1 MINYIMDYLEENGT
15 GADTADEN
23 VKLIAGIR
31 LYLTENGIS
40 EEKTR
45 EYFKQYIDK
54 HLAVINDND
63 LKQYFMMYPVISE
76 VNQIAIEYKS
86 DGILSKDRIG
96 ALYNYMAQ
104 LYAHGIGDKYVPA
117 VEVKEILGGLV

>member
-40 EEKTR
+40 EEETR

-86 DGILSKDRIG
+86 DGILDR
-96 ALYNYMAQ
+96 
-104 LYAHGIGDKYVPA
+104 KSV
-117 VEVKEILGGLV
+117 V